1 MLIRVN
7 KCATIAAIV
16 FYTFAAVVLCVPEI
30 NLAAQPVGDPTA
42 TSRTDRGKSIR
53 PQQISLVSVASRND
67 DVVSDSDISQVEP
80 NSADVP
86 VAQRV
91 LHRQSRSQQRP
102 SLRYA
107 ERPRAR
113 DPPRMQA

>member
-1 MLIRVN
+1 MFIGVN
-7 KCATIAAIV
+7 RFATIAAIV

-67 DVVSDSDISQVEP
+67 DVVIDRDISHVAP
-80 NSADVP
+80 KSADVP

-102 SLRYA
+102 ALRYA
-107 ERPRAR
+107 ERPRVR
-113 DPPRMQA
+113 DPPRLQA